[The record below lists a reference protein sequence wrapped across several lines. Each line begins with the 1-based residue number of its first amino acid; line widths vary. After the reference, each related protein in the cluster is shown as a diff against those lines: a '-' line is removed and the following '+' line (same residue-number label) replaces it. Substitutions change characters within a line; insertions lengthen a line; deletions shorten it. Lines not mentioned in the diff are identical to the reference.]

1 MYHSVLYAEVFSMN
15 EQNAEKKHSIRSSN
29 REGISIDG
37 VVDVV
42 SFDERGVA
50 LETVVGSMAVE
61 GEDLHVTVLN
71 ITDGKVEI
79 DGRINGIYYYES
91 KPSGKR
97 GLFR

>member
-1 MYHSVLYAEVFSMN
+1 MN
-15 EQNAEKKHSIRSSN
+15 EQNAGKKHSIFSSG
-29 REGISIDG
+29 REGIKIDG

-50 LETVVGSMAVE
+50 LETVVGNMAVE
-61 GEDLHVTVLN
+61 GEGLHVTVLN

-91 KPSGKR
+91 RPAGKR
-97 GLFR
+97 GLFRGREG

>member
-1 MYHSVLYAEVFSMN
+1 MN

>member
-1 MYHSVLYAEVFSMN
+1 MN
-15 EQNAEKKHSIRSSN
+15 EQNTGKKHSISSCG
-29 REGISIDG
+29 RDGISIEG

-50 LETVVGSMAVE
+50 LETVVGGMAVE

-91 KPSGKR
+91 KPTAKR